1 MSQQINLFNPLFLK
15 QKKYFSVLAMLQALG
30 LIVLGAGGF
39 YAYALQQV
47 NILARQTEDTA
58 KRYEIEQNRFN
69 NFAMEFSPRES
80 AQVLQSEVKR
90 LEATLIAQKELLDT
104 LKTGAIGNSEGYS
117 EYMRAFARQKVTG
130 VWLTGF
136 EIDADGI
143 EIDADGIEISLYGA
157 ALRPQLVPV
166 YIQRLS
172 KEKIMR
178 GKAFSSLQMQQPH
191 AKPNLPVTQS
201 YIEFRMKS
209 TAGNQGENTEIEA
222 QSEAAAKLSLPD
234 AMKLLPSNLGAG
246 AK

>member
-30 LIVLGAGGF
+30 LIMLGAGGF

-47 NILARQTEDTA
+47 NILARQTVDTA
-58 KRYEIEQNRFN
+58 KRYETEQIRFN
-69 NFAMEFSPRES
+69 NFAREFSPRES
-80 AQVLQSEVKR
+80 GQALQNEVKK
-90 LEATLIAQKELLDT
+90 LEVALIAQKEILDT

-130 VWLTGF
+130 LWLTGF

-143 EIDADGIEISLYGA
+143 QMSLYGA

-178 GKAFSSLQMQQPH
+178 GKAFSSLQMQQPQ
-191 AKPNLPVTQS
+191 AKQNQPVTQN
-201 YIEFRMKS
+201 YVEFRMHS
-209 TAGNQGENTEIEA
+209 TVDNQENEAEIEI
-222 QSEAAAKLSLPD
+222 QTTAAPELSLPE